1 MSYNG
6 DNVPDDLQNSDY
18 WDDNEVLCPICDGEM
33 EQITASEDYE
43 CGDCCYILFKEE
55 PDFG

>member
-1 MSYNG
+1 MSNG
-6 DNVPDDLQNSDY
+6 NNVPDDLQNSDY